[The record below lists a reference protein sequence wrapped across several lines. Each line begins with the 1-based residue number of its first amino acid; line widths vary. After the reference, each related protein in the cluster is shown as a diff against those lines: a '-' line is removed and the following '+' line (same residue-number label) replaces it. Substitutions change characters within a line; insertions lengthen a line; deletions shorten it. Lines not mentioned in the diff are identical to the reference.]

1 MGQSDER
8 LVSIFKTDDPGVLP
22 LATMALEAEGI
33 EYSVHNAGKND
44 SLEWQMSQQPT
55 NRPVVMEILVTS
67 DVAARA
73 RDLVADLQRPLSNLA
88 HSDPAAIVD
97 TLDPP
102 AIWLEDAVT
111 DRLLGQISE
120 AQLQELTSRL
130 EEEAPEQ
137 YFVDSETIDTLV
149 ESHADAQLIALLRE
163 AVGDGDGLVIRWSVR

>member
-1 MGQSDER
+1 MDQPDAR

-33 EYSVHNAGKND
+33 EYSLHSEGKAD

-55 NRPVVMEILVTS
+55 NRPVVMEILVAG
-67 DVAARA
+67 DVAGRA
-73 RDLVADLQRPLSNLA
+73 RDLVADLERPLAGLA
-88 HSDPAAIVD
+88 PADPATIVD

-130 EEEAPEQ
+130 DEEAPEQ
-137 YFVDSETIDTLV
+137 YFVDGEAIDTLV
-149 ESHADAQLIALLRE
+149 AAHTDGALVALLRE
-163 AVGDGDGLVIRWSVR
+163 AVGDGGGLVIRWAVR